1 MQSIT
6 DRIRD
11 AIRRD
16 KNGPTAQLLG
26 DVIAEIERLQ
36 AGQFDLRNDHNKA
49 LWTLESRGYRRCS
62 TAACNCNGW
71 HGGNAELRLDEISDA
86 LGGCNGVTI
95 LDAVEALIAE
105 NAAMKGKR

>member
-16 KNGPTAQLLG
+16 KNGPTVQLLG

-36 AGQFDLRNDHNKA
+36 ADAGRYRWIRQHLEPRSEQMMSGDFRPVVAARLGAGFLDTKLRRLPTQEKM
-49 LWTLESRGYRRCS
+49 
-62 TAACNCNGW
+62 
-71 HGGNAELRLDEISDA
+71 AELDA
-86 LGGCNGVTI
+86 AI
-95 LDAVEALIAE
+95 DAALKE
-105 NAAMKGKR
+105 E

>member
-36 AGQFDLRNDHNKA
+36 ADAARYRWLRGDVPSHSLRWGRWEVRN
-49 LWTLESRGYRRCS
+49 WTGRYWDDMRKDG
-62 TAACNCNGW
+62 
-71 HGGNAELRLDEISDA
+71 
-86 LGGCNGVTI
+86 
-95 LDAVEALIAE
+95 LDAAID
-105 NAAMKGKR
+105 AAMEGE